1 MRTTFTSLA
10 FAAAVL
16 AAGQNLAPAPSVPP
30 DVMVVAVSHDDSV
43 LVGGIGTGRLLPGN
57 TVDVSPLAWISPSG
71 EWKSIACDEDH
82 PAECRRFEDDYLRKP
97 HVYTVVGADGWGARV
112 RVEKMSLD
120 HECFGYGGRGTFA
133 GAPVRYATVAASSE
147 SIFTPGEPARRL
159 AGEEAEIVRRAFAEA
174 AGKKLDSTK
183 ELRVY
188 AIQLEGKRFL
198 AIERSFQNYGNKP
211 EYSSNNSA
219 PLNQVFA
226 IGSMIGT
233 QFKILSWQNQVDYDE
248 DEQILG
254 LIGLRSGRDFLVNTV
269 SDPETQSFRIY
280 GIQDGK
286 LALVYKGGGGGC

>member
-1 MRTTFTSLA
+1 MRTTFISLA
-10 FAAAVL
+10 FVVAAI
-16 AAGQNLAPAPSVPP
+16 AAGQNPAAIPSASP
-30 DVMVVAVSHDDSV
+30 DVMVVAVSHNDSV

-57 TVDVSPLAWISPSG
+57 TVDVGPLAWISPSG

-82 PAECRRFEDDYLRKP
+82 PAECRRFESDYLRKP
-97 HVYTVVGADGWGARV
+97 HVYTVVSADGWGARV

-120 HECFGYGGRGTFA
+120 HECFGYGGKGTFS
-133 GAPVRYATVAASSE
+133 GGPIRYASVAASPE
-147 SIFTPGEPARRL
+147 FIFTSGEPARRL
-159 AGEEAEIVRRAFAEA
+159 AGEEAEIARRAFAEA
-174 AGKKLDSTK
+174 AAKKLDSIK

-211 EYSSNNSA
+211 EYSSNNSE
-219 PLNQVFA
+219 PMNQVFA

-233 QFKILSWQNQVDYDE
+233 RFKILSWQNRVDNDE

-254 LIGLRSGRDFLVNTV
+254 LIHLKSGRDFLVNTV

-286 LALVYKGGGGGC
+286 LTLVYKGGGGGC